1 MDLKD
6 LGVSD
11 NEGSITASDNT
22 DEGGGS
28 GGGGATA
35 SMLGTVDDEA
45 FETLAAEIREV
56 SCYLIIS
63 YGGTLDYNFVY

>member
-22 DEGGGS
+22 DEGGGT
-28 GGGGATA
+28 GGATA

-56 SCYLIIS
+56 SWSILIKS
-63 YGGTLDYNFVY
+63 YGHIGFHLL

>member
-11 NEGSITASDNT
+11 NEGSITGTSDNT
-22 DEGGGS
+22 DDGPSGPGGTS
-28 GGGGATA
+28 GAT
-35 SMLGTVDDEA
+35 LGTVDDEA

-56 SCYLIIS
+56 PNS
-63 YGGTLDYNFVY
+63 NRAVE